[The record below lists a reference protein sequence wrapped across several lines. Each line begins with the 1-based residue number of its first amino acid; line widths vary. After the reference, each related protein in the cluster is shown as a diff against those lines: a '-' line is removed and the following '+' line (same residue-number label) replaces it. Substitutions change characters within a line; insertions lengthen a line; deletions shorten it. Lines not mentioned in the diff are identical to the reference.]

1 MPFNGDEFTRLGL
14 PPYSGAL
21 AAEFQ
26 NLADGLTLLK
36 GETVTIDNETVRLA
50 IGGMPGDGQVIKFD
64 LATTSLVWRDDNVG
78 MAGGGEENV
87 QVDWNVTD
95 TTSDAF
101 IQNKP
106 DAGPLPPA
114 DRRHTHR
121 PPHRSL
127 YRLYRHALYH
137 TIEPRLGQRASRR
150 PDFDR
155 RSTAVHFSGRHHNRY
170 HPAHWRWW
178 RVRRRCL

>member
-1 MPFNGDEFTRLGL
+1 MPFNGDEFSRLGL

-21 AAEFQ
+21 ANEFQ

-87 QVDWNVTD
+87 QVDWDVTD

-106 DAGPLPPA
+106 ALSFLPLTGGTLTGPLTVPSI
-114 DRRHTHR
+114 DFT
-121 PPHRSL
+121 
-127 YRLYRHALYH
+127 RHALYH
-137 TIEPRLGQRASRR
+137 TIEPRLGQRSSRR
-150 PDFDR
+150 PDPDR
-155 RSTAVHFSGRHHNRY
+155 RSTAVHLVKRNRNRH
-170 HPAHWRWW
+170 HPAHWRG
-178 RVRRRCL
+178 RRDR

>member
-36 GETVTIDNETVRLA
+36 GETVIIDNETVKIA

-106 DAGPLPPA
+106 ALPFLPLVGGTLTGPLTVPSI
-114 DRRHTHR
+114 DFTGTLFTTQSNLGLGNV
-121 PPHRSL
+121 PHAAPIL
-127 YRLYRHALYH
+127 TGGALRF
-137 TIEPRLGQRASRR
+137 TS
-150 PDFDR
+150 
-155 RSTAVHFSGRHHNRY
+155 SGRNRNRY
-170 HPAHWRWW
+170 HPAHWRWR